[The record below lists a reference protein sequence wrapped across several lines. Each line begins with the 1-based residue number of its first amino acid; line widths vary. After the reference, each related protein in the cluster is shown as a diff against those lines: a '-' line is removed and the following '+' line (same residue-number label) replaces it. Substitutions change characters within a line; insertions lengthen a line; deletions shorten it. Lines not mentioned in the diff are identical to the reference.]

1 MLRRIKNLVLRSVEP
16 KLNTTETDH
25 EKAFAWFERRS
36 ENYDRLIDSVVPY
49 LNPEAPIFDVGAN
62 IGYFSLRLMERIG
75 FRGSCYLFEPVPNL
89 QKLCRQT
96 FDGKKF
102 NSHVQ
107 DYGLSDKDG
116 TVELFIA
123 QNGNIGWNTL
133 IAEKSS
139 AAMKKLQI
147 QVRRFD
153 DVGLDVRPQFIKI
166 DVEGAEY
173 LVLRGM
179 LSSLAKWQSKP
190 VILCEIGWGTQ
201 HPNWNDELAVFG
213 ELERLGYRI
222 CDLKGGAIDVKGL
235 NQTTD
240 VLFLPSG
247 R

>member
-36 ENYDRLIDSVVPY
+36 ENYDRLINSVVPY

-96 FDGKKF
+96 FEGQKF
-102 NSHVQ
+102 SVHVQ
-107 DYGLSDKDG
+107 DFGLSDKDG

-139 AAMKKLQI
+139 AAMKPLQI

-153 DVGLDVRPQFIKI
+153 DTGIDTRPQFIKI

-179 LSSLAKWQSKP
+179 LGSLAKWDPKP

-201 HPNWNDELAVFG
+201 HPNWKDELAVFG

-222 CDLKGGAIDVKGL
+222 CDLKGSAMDVKGL
-235 NQTTD
+235 VQTTD